1 MKKLFAMFV
10 VAGMVAFVA
19 CGPSAEEKA
28 EKARQDSIALA
39 DSLAHTNA
47 TNTVISRFQVTSNPD
62 SADKDS
68 EFQILTFTQPYSN
81 HNGGWIGFGPN
92 DGYLYIANGD
102 GGSGGDPQNY
112 AQRINTLLGKN
123 SSY

>member
-39 DSLAHTNA
+39 DSLANVAAEQTRLA
-47 TNTVISRFQVTSNPD
+47 D
-62 SADKDS
+62 STAKAAIVADSLAHADS
-68 EFQILTFTQPYSN
+68 
-81 HNGGWIGFGPN
+81 
-92 DGYLYIANGD
+92 IAKGL
-102 GGSGGDPQNY
+102 
-112 AQRINTLLGKN
+112 IKEVK
-123 SSY
+123 

>member
-39 DSLAHTNA
+39 DSLASVA
-47 TNTVISRFQVTSNPD
+47 AEQARIAD
-62 SADKDS
+62 STAQAAVEAAHADS
-68 EFQILTFTQPYSN
+68 IAQ
-81 HNGGWIGFGPN
+81 GF
-92 DGYLYIANGD
+92 I
-102 GGSGGDPQNY
+102 
-112 AQRINTLLGKN
+112 KE
-123 SSY
+123 

>member
-39 DSLAHTNA
+39 DSLASVA
-47 TNTVISRFQVTSNPD
+47 ADQQRLAD
-62 SADKDS
+62 STAQAGMVADSLAKADS
-68 EFQILTFTQPYSN
+68 
-81 HNGGWIGFGPN
+81 
-92 DGYLYIANGD
+92 IAKGL
-102 GGSGGDPQNY
+102 
-112 AQRINTLLGKN
+112 IKVKK
-123 SSY
+123 